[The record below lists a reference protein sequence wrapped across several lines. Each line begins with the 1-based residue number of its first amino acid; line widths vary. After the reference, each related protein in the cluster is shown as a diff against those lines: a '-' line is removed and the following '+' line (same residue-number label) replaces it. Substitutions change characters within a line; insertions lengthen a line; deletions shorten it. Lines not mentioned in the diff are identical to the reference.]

1 VPRRKLSLPPDVK
14 WLSLKEASRML
25 GVHPS
30 TLRQW
35 ADAGKIHTV
44 RTPGGHRRFAETDVR
59 ALLEPEPLEPSGI
72 QFLVQSPLGRSR
84 LEVSGGKLSEQEW
97 YQRLDET
104 ASAEHREMG
113 RKLLSLFMQY
123 LTQPSDRAT
132 ILDEARSLGRTFGER
147 SLVNQLTLT
156 EAASAFLYFQ
166 DFLVDGVTKMS
177 KTGGQTLNIDLLGSC
192 QQINHFTNEILIAML
207 QIYERG

>member
-1 VPRRKLSLPPDVK
+1 MPRRKLSLPPDVT
-14 WLSLKEASRML
+14 WLSLQEASRML

-44 RTPGGHRRFAETDVR
+44 RTPGAHRRFAETDVR
-59 ALLEPEPLEPSGI
+59 ALLEPEILEPSGI
-72 QFLVQSPLGRSR
+72 QLLVQSPLGRSR
-84 LEVSGGKLSEQEW
+84 LEVSGGKLSDQKW
-97 YQRLDET
+97 YQRLDEP
-104 ASAEHREMG
+104 AKAEHRELG
-113 RKLLSLFMQY
+113 RKLLPLVMQY

-132 ILDEARSLGRTFGER
+132 IPDEARSLARTFGEH
-147 SLVNQLTLT
+147 SLVNRLTVT

-177 KTGGQTLNIDLLGSC
+177 KTGGQGINIDLVGIC
-192 QQINHFTNEILIAML
+192 QQINHFTNDILIAML
-207 QIYERG
+207 QIYVRE

>member
-1 VPRRKLSLPPDVK
+1 MPRRELSLPPDVT
-14 WLSLKEASRML
+14 WLSLQEASRML

-44 RTPGGHRRFAETDVR
+44 RTPGGHRRFAQTDVR
-59 ALLEPEPLEPSGI
+59 ALLEPEPLEPSAI
-72 QFLVQSPLGRSR
+72 QLLVQSSLGASR
-84 LEVSGGKLSEQEW
+84 LEVSGGKISEQKW

-104 ASAEHREMG
+104 GRAEHRDLA
-113 RKLLSLFMQY
+113 RKLLSLVMQY
-123 LTQPSDRAT
+123 LTQPSDRPT
-132 ILDEARSLGRTFGER
+132 ILDDACSLGRSFGEH
-147 SLVNQLTLT
+147 SLLNQLTVT

-177 KTGGQTLNIDLLGSC
+177 KAGGQNVNIDLVATY
-192 QQINHFTNEILIAML
+192 QRINHFTNEILIAML
-207 QIYERG
+207 QIYARA

>member
-1 VPRRKLSLPPDVK
+1 MPRRKLSLPPDVK
-14 WLSLKEASRML
+14 WLSLQEASRML

-59 ALLEPEPLEPSGI
+59 ALLEPELLEPSGI
-72 QFLVQSPLGRSR
+72 QLLVQSPLGPSR
-84 LEVSGGKLSEQEW
+84 LEVSGGKLSNQEW
-97 YQRLDET
+97 YQRMDET
-104 ASAEHREMG
+104 ARAQHRDLG
-113 RKLLSLFMQY
+113 RKLLALVMQY

-132 ILDEARSLGRTFGER
+132 ILDQARSLGRTFGER
-147 SLVNQLTLT
+147 SLVNRLTVT

-177 KTGGQTLNIDLLGSC
+177 KTGGQNINIDLVGTY

-207 QIYERG
+207 QIYAPE

>member
-1 VPRRKLSLPPDVK
+1 MPRRKLSLPPDVI
-14 WLSLKEASRML
+14 WLSLQQASRML

-72 QFLVQSPLGRSR
+72 QLLVQSPLGRTR

-104 ASAEHREMG
+104 ARAEHRELG
-113 RKLLSLFMQY
+113 RKLLPLVMQY

-132 ILDEARSLGRTFGER
+132 ILDRARSRGRTFGEH
-147 SLVNQLTLT
+147 SLVNRLTVT

-166 DFLVDGVTKMS
+166 VFLVDGVTKMS
-177 KTGGQTLNIDLLGSC
+177 KTAGQNVNIDLVGTC

-207 QIYERG
+207 RIYDRE

>member
-1 VPRRKLSLPPDVK
+1 LSLPPDVK
-14 WLSLKEASRML
+14 WLSLQEASRML

-59 ALLEPEPLEPSGI
+59 ALLEPELLEPSGI
-72 QFLVQSPLGRSR
+72 QLLVQSPLGRSR
-84 LEVSGGKLSEQEW
+84 LEVSGGKLSNQEW
-97 YQRLDET
+97 YQRMDET
-104 ASAEHREMG
+104 ARAQHRDLG
-113 RKLLSLFMQY
+113 RKLLALVMQY

-132 ILDEARSLGRTFGER
+132 ILDQARSLVRTFGEH
-147 SLVNQLTLT
+147 SLVNRLTVT

-177 KTGGQTLNIDLLGSC
+177 KTGGQNINIDLVGTY
-192 QQINHFTNEILIAML
+192 QHINHFTNEILIAML
-207 QIYERG
+207 QIYAPE